1 MNSTNKQLTSGVL
14 YTAIA
19 KYSGM
24 FISLGVVG
32 VLSRTI
38 PKADFGT
45 VAIAT
50 VFIAFFNIFSDLGI
64 GPGIIQNQ
72 SLEKRDLSNIFSLSM
87 WIGIVLSS
95 LFFVGST
102 LIADFFNDPTLIN
115 ICRILSV
122 NLLFASLNIVPNAL
136 LVKAKRFRFI
146 AFRTLIVQAT
156 CGTIAVI
163 SALNGAGIYAL
174 LVNPIGSSVIIFFI
188 NLKQN
193 PQRLRLTFGIESMR
207 KIFAYSMYQFFFNL
221 INFASRNL
229 DKLLIGKY
237 LGNIKLA
244 YYDKS
249 YMLMMLPLQNI
260 THVISPVMHPIF
272 AEYQN
277 DIKHIATSYEKVI
290 RFLAFIGFPLSV
302 LLFFIASELILLI
315 FGPLWVD
322 SIPVFKIFTISV
334 GIQIILS
341 TSGSIFQ
348 ASNATKMLFICG
360 LISTIF
366 NVIAISIGLFIFNT
380 AEAIATSVVISFTL
394 NFILCFVLMY
404 KMTFKLSMITFW
416 KQLVSPLVLA
426 VIMIF
431 ALYAV
436 SLILVEANIIISLI
450 IKGSLFLVIFFL
462 YVQYTKEFNII
473 GKIKSIINR
482 K

>member
-1 MNSTNKQLTSGVL
+1 MNSTNKQLRSGVF

-24 FISLGVVG
+24 FISLGVVA

-50 VFIAFFNIFSDLGI
+50 VIIAFFSIFSDLGI

-72 SLEKRDLSNIFSLSM
+72 NLSKRDLSNIFSLTV
-87 WIGIVLSS
+87 WIGVLLST
-95 LFFVGST
+95 LFFFSST
-102 LIADFFNDPTLIN
+102 LIANFFNDPTLIN

-122 NLLFASLNIVPNAL
+122 NLFFASLNIVPNAL

-156 CGTIAVI
+156 CGIIAVT
-163 SALNGAGIYAL
+163 SAYCGAGIYAL
-174 LVNPIGSSVIIFFI
+174 LVNPIGSSIIIFFI

-193 PQRLRLTFGIESMR
+193 PQRLRLTLGIESMR
-207 KIFAYSMYQFFFNL
+207 KIFSYSMYQFFFNL

-277 DIKHIATSYEKVI
+277 DIKHIASSYEKVV
-290 RFLAFIGFPLSV
+290 RFLAFIGFPLSA

-315 FGPLWVD
+315 FGPLWVE

-360 LISTIF
+360 LLSTIL
-366 NVIAISIGLFIFNT
+366 NVMAISIGLFIYNT
-380 AEAIATSVVISFTL
+380 AEAIATSVVISFSA
-394 NFILCFVLMY
+394 NFTLCFFLMY
-404 KMTFKLSMITFW
+404 RITFKLSMTTFF
-416 KQLVSPLVLA
+416 KQLISPLILTA
-426 VIMIF
+426 IMIL
-431 ALYAV
+431 ALYAI
-436 SLILVEANIIISLI
+436 SLVLIDINIILSLI
-450 IKGSLFLVIFFL
+450 IKGSLFLVLFFL
-462 YVQYTKEFNII
+462 YIQYTNEFNII
-473 GKIKSIINR
+473 SKIKSLI
-482 K
+482 KK